1 MKNTFDVVLLNGRPA
16 AGKSEVIDFL
26 KKTPLEERIEKFHIG
41 EFIEIDDFNILW
53 ERFEDDDLHEE
64 FGEPRTV
71 SNTEFTYKGETLKG
85 YTFKKKYFW
94 NWLIRKLMNQYER
107 ILRDNPN
114 FHDKM
119 TLIIEFARGSE
130 HGGWKEG
137 NSYLSDRVLENGVV
151 VYIDTTWEES
161 LRKNE
166 RRFNPDKPD
175 SWLEHALENK
185 KIEMMYKE
193 SDWKE
198 FTAKDPDYLHITPKF
213 HTDSTDKEFK
223 MPYAEFDNNV
233 EITNDP
239 KKIAVELEKVMAK
252 LWDLK
257 HKK

>member
-1 MKNTFDVVLLNGRPA
+1 MGKNTFDIILLNGRPA

-41 EFIEIDDFNILW
+41 EFIEIDDFIILW
-53 ERFEDDDLHEE
+53 ERFEDDDLHEQ

-71 SNTEFTYKGETLKG
+71 SNTEFTYKGETHQG

-94 NWLIRKLMNQYER
+94 NWLIRKLMDQYDR
-107 ILRDNPN
+107 ILRDDPN
-114 FHDKM
+114 FHDNK

-137 NSYLSDRVLENGVV
+137 YAYLSDKVLENGAV

-161 LRKNE
+161 LKKNE
-166 RRFNPDKPD
+166 KRFNPDKPD
-175 SWLEHALENK
+175 SVLEHALENL

-198 FTAKDPDYLHITPKF
+198 FIAKDPEYLHITPKF
-213 HTDSTDKEFK
+213 HKDSTDKEFK
-223 MPYAEFDNNV
+223 VPYVEFDNNV
-233 EITNDP
+233 NKTNDP
-239 KKIAVELEKVMAK
+239 KLLAPELERVMAK
-252 LWDLK
+252 LWDIK
-257 HKK
+257 NR